1 MGVDFTRL
9 GGEGHALL
17 AGEVHHRAVFSQA
30 VHEERAR
37 APVARMGVGAREQG
51 AAQAAPALR
60 REHRHAQLGAR
71 RIARKVRDAEQLEL
85 VVEHAERRAMLEID
99 ALHVGA
105 QRGVAERN
113 AEAQP
118 PVLCSEREKVP
129 LERGALSCGELT
141 DDDFGAHACI
151 LRRFLLRDDGECL
164 ACNF

>member
-1 MGVDFTRL
+1 MRRACSSWAFNAWSNSATRCANRLAEMGRRVGGGEEQMGVDFTRF

-17 AGEVHHRAVFSQA
+17 AGEVHHRAVFPQA

-37 APVARMGVGAREQG
+37 A
-51 AAQAAPALR
+51 
-60 REHRHAQLGAR
+60 
-71 RIARKVRDAEQLEL
+71 
-85 VVEHAERRAMLEID
+85 EID